1 MSIIISSA
9 VQYFSGCVE
18 QLVVCVCLFVCQ
30 LATSMTKFIYKLATY
45 LSIPF
50 LVSVWVSIGLVW
62 LGLGSVGPPVSVRV
76 SMGLGVRLGS
86 VLGYVLPL
94 DMNREYVC

>member
-1 MSIIISSA
+1 M
-9 VQYFSGCVE
+9 
-18 QLVVCVCLFVCQ
+18 
-30 LATSMTKFIYKLATY
+30 
-45 LSIPF
+45 
-50 LVSVWVSIGLVW
+50 SVWVSIVLVW

-76 SMGLGVRLGS
+76 SMGSGVRLGS

>member
-1 MSIIISSA
+1 MNIIISSA
-9 VQYFSGCVE
+9 VQYFSGRVE

-50 LVSVWVSIGLVW
+50 LVSGLVW

-76 SMGLGVRLGS
+76 SMGSGVRLGS